1 MEAVFY
7 RGSLPLRPSSFEV
20 IFHLYALFNIMM
32 VVWGCCGGG
41 GDNKGR
47 GRACTSLIQY
57 IR

>member
-1 MEAVFY
+1 MWRLSWRLCGGGERVGWGWFGSGE
-7 RGSLPLRPSSFEV
+7 RGV
-20 IFHLYALFNIMM
+20 
-32 VVWGCCGGG
+32 GCYQGGG